1 MQTEQ
6 FYYGIIKNPCW
17 LDRRNKSNDKN
28 LKETDNSKTLIS
40 IIRERI
46 YKF

>member
-40 IIRERI
+40 IIIERI